1 MGTDSLRKEVKLKV
15 VRVFLSQEVN
25 CVLVAQPY
33 PTLCDPIDCSPA
45 GYSVH
50 GILWARILEWVAISF
65 CKRSTARSQ
74 IHVVVWSPKL
84 TEAYE

>member
-45 GYSVH
+45 GYMFMECSMFMEFS
-50 GILWARILEWVAISF
+50 RREY
-65 CKRSTARSQ
+65 
-74 IHVVVWSPKL
+74 WSGLPFPSPRGQL
-84 TEAYE
+84 PEAKFMW